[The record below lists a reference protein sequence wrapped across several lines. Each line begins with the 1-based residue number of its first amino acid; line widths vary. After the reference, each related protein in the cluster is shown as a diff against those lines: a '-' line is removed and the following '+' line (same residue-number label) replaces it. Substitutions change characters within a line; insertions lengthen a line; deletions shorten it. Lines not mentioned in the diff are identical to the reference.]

1 MTRHR
6 ANPHPARIGDK
17 VALAPGARLGLFG
30 RNDGWGAGAVTC
42 DSGSILGCTIASFP
56 WIIGGLAAL
65 VLLLLAL
72 RFALTL
78 RDRWRRTP
86 TAPAEPRPPRQV
98 TPGSPLHP
106 PPANETPPKPK
117 APQPAKP
124 TPLQLQV
131 VDAPDI
137 AHSDFTNTDAQ
148 GDFGE
153 TLTDIILTL
162 DGWKKVDS
170 RFDNGGQGID
180 GLFVREVQGGG
191 GFEVLAVET
200 KTNESAYA
208 PASMS
213 DDKLE
218 KDLNALYAQ
227 GAFGKTLNE
236 AMAKELIRGLHNGQP
251 FFRKQLW
258 RHSLSNG
265 MTAITP
271 LGRNGEQKPGT
282 MRSHA
287 RLISGLYLSLK
298 QLDRRSVYLGQP
310 PVDDN
315 EA

>member
-1 MTRHR
+1 M
-6 ANPHPARIGDK
+6 
-17 VALAPGARLGLFG
+17 
-30 RNDGWGAGAVTC
+30 TC

-72 RFALTL
+72 RFALSM
-78 RDRWRRTP
+78 RDRWRSRP
-86 TAPAEPRPPRQV
+86 AAPAEPRPPRQV
-98 TPGSPLHP
+98 APGSPLHP
-106 PPANETPPKPK
+106 PPADESQPKPK
-117 APQPAKP
+117 APPSKP

-131 VDAPDI
+131 IDAPDI
-137 AHSDFTNTDAQ
+137 ARGDFKNANVQ

-153 TLTDIILTL
+153 TLTDVILTL
-162 DGWKKVDS
+162 DGWKKIDS
-170 RFDNGGQGID
+170 KFGSGGQGID

-213 DDKLE
+213 DEKLE
-218 KDLNALYAQ
+218 RDLNALYAQ

-236 AMAKELIRGLHNGQP
+236 STAKELIRGLHNGPP

-310 PVDDN
+310 PVGDD